1 MSTIRR
7 IARNRTTAADQ
18 RGFYADLIQ
27 AGSTPQ
33 VSTDIDLVR
42 PVPPGVADL
51 LGVEAGSPVLA
62 RARHMAADG
71 EPLQLATSYFPPAVV
86 ARLPI
91 LAEANTGHGGMYQR
105 MEDAGHRIHQVD
117 IVGGRTA
124 TNAEVTALALDA
136 PFVLTITR
144 VTRDAETG
152 AILEVG
158 DLALAPGRQE
168 LVFEV

>member
-7 IARNRTTAADQ
+7 IARNRTVAADQ
-18 RGFYADLIQ
+18 RGFYADLVQ

-33 VSTDIDLVR
+33 VSTDIDSAR

-51 LGVEAGSPVLA
+51 LGVEVGSPVLA

-71 EPLQLATSYFPPAVV
+71 VPLQLATSYFPVEIV
-86 ARLPI
+86 AELPI
-91 LAEANTGHGGMYQR
+91 LAEENTGPGGMYQR

-117 IVGGRTA
+117 IVGGRPA
-124 TNAEVTALALDA
+124 SDAEVKALGLDA